1 MSPANTQETEPAL
14 TIRFSTRLCA
24 AREHASP
31 HAGEPAFAEV
41 PQKAG
46 ASLLATGA
54 CTVEGTINGFPF
66 RAALTRSTP
75 DCVSIP
81 VNPGL
86 RTAAG
91 ANLGDTVQVE
101 ITRVDDEP
109 ECRVPADLIDALSE
123 APSAEA
129 LWSQITPLA
138 RRDWILWISSAKQPG
153 TRQGRITKACS
164 MLAGGKRRVC
174 CFGGLRW
181 LVKDH
186 PSAGETWADLPRE
199 AVNLRPPSPPRRR
212 KAANRAPAGA

>member
-1 MSPANTQETEPAL
+1 MSPANTHGTEPAL

-24 AREHASP
+24 ARENATP
-31 HAGEPAFAEV
+31 QTGEPAFAEV
-41 PQKAG
+41 PRKAG
-46 ASLLATGA
+46 ANLLAPGA

-91 ANLGDTVQVE
+91 ANLGEIVQVE

-123 APSAEA
+123 VPSAQA

-138 RRDWILWISSAKQPG
+138 RRDWILWISSAKQSG

-199 AVNLRPPSPPRRR
+199 AVNLRPPPL
-212 KAANRAPAGA
+212 RAGGRP